1 MPDMIDESRGVA
13 AIFVVGAPAWHGK
26 GKVLTHCLTAAQ
38 AIVEAE
44 QDFEVEKWPLSAC
57 KPSGAY
63 KVDADGWF
71 ATVRTDVE
79 QVLGIVSG
87 QYKVFQNREAFSFM
101 DEVVQEGAAMWE
113 TAGCL
118 DGGKRVWMLAKIP
131 KEVKVTGKDVVN
143 TYALLAMGHDG
154 GMAVHVLPT
163 TTRVVCQ
170 NTLNIALGAADKNKL
185 VVRHTQSMKGKI
197 TLARHHLGVV
207 HEKVDEFA
215 HQAQALHAVSMKETQ
230 VKAYV
235 EQFFPTRVKPDFT
248 DGKALLQTIVA
259 SKQQGD
265 DVVRDLLAAQ
275 YAETERIA
283 KRNEGILLQILDNHD
298 KDPAAGTAWGA
309 YNAVGE
315 YADHQKKYQSADSR
329 LSSVWFGAGNDL
341 KQEAYSAA
349 LAMAV

>member
-1 MPDMIDESRGVA
+1 MPDEIDESRGVA
-13 AIFVVGAPAWHGK
+13 AIFVVGEPAWHGK

-63 KVDADGWF
+63 AIGADGWF

-79 QVLGIVSG
+79 KVLGIVSG

-101 DEVVQEGAAMWE
+101 DEVVQEGAAVWE

-118 DGGKRVWMLAKIP
+118 DGGRRVWMLAKIP
-131 KEVKVTGKDVVN
+131 KEVKVAANDVVN

-170 NTLNIALGAADKNKL
+170 NTLNIALGAAAKQL
-185 VVRHTQSMKGKI
+185 VIRHTQSMKGKI
-197 TLARHHLGVV
+197 ALARHHLGIV
-207 HEKVDEFA
+207 HQKVDEFE
-215 HQAQALHAVSMKETQ
+215 HQAHALRAVSLKETD
-230 VKAYV
+230 VTRYV
-235 EQFFPTRVKPDFT
+235 EEFFPTRVKPDFT
-248 DGKALLQTIVA
+248 DGAALLEQITRG
-259 SKQQGD
+259 QQDRG
-265 DVVRDLLAAQ
+265 DVVRDLLAAH

-283 KRNEGILLQILDNHD
+283 RRNEGILLQILDNHD
-298 KDPAAGTAWGA
+298 RDPAAGTAWGA
-309 YNAVGE
+309 YNAVSQ

-329 LSSVWFGAGNDL
+329 LASVWFGAGNDL
-341 KQEAYSAA
+341 KQAAYSAA

>member
-1 MPDMIDESRGVA
+1 MADMIDESRGVA
-13 AIFVVGAPAWHGK
+13 AIFVVGEPAWHGK

-44 QDFEVEKWPLSAC
+44 QDFEVEKWPLSAS

-63 KVDADGWF
+63 AIGADGWY

-101 DEVVQEGAAMWE
+101 DEVVQQGAAMWE

-131 KEVKVTGKDVVN
+131 KEVKVTNSDVVN

-170 NTLNIALGAADKNKL
+170 NTLNIALGAASSKL
-185 VVRHTQSMKGKI
+185 VIRHTQSLKGKI
-197 TLARHHLGVV
+197 ALARQHLGVV
-207 HEKVDEFA
+207 HQKVDEFE
-215 HQAQALHAVSMKETQ
+215 HQAQVLHAVSMKETQ
-230 VKAYV
+230 VAGYV
-235 EQFFPTRVKPDFT
+235 EQFFPTKVKPDFT
-248 DGKALLQTIVA
+248 DGKALLETIVA
-259 SKQQGD
+259 NKQQSS
-265 DVVRDLLAAQ
+265 DVMRDLLAAH

-283 KRNEGILLQILDNHD
+283 KRNAGILEQVLANHEG
-298 KDPAAGTAWGA
+298 DPARGTAWGA
-309 YNAVGE
+309 FNAVSE